1 MRAKVLRSSL
11 IFAVVITFVM
21 GFGLNSALADKKFSL
36 ADIPEIKNKKPIHVA
51 LEAGGSADLIIPY
64 IKKFADKTGVKVT
77 TESHVFAGLYSKEI
91 VELQARTGAYDIVVT
106 ETSWTNEWE
115 DYLYPMFELAK
126 KYDPEGVEGLKK
138 YLAGHDPGL
147 LRMCSTVDGTLMG
160 IPYYTYTLIMIYR
173 EDVFNDPTERAN
185 FRKKYGYELAPP
197 QNWHQLHDMA
207 EFFTRKKGEKLKGE
221 VLKHDIYGISL
232 MAGRYPHVQDEV
244 GARLW
249 SQGGHWASPV
259 RDKTGKLIGFKIT
272 ERDKEILTWAFD
284 SYVKD
289 MPFAPPG
296 TENAFWDFAT
306 AQFAQGNTMIIP
318 HIYNSLWNWAS
329 SVEKEVPGAKAAATS
344 TIGTRPYT
352 GAFHF
357 APSRDSKN
365 PEAAYWLLK
374 YIGSY
379 QNQKEMAEGGWV
391 SVRRDVLEDP
401 QYRDPKWH
409 RQFGWVPASLQTWDE
424 QQRDVN
430 DYLHFNSAAFGKLYE
445 MMTIIGHEN
454 AIGKR
459 SPEESTEKWVKTFNK
474 IQKKFGKLPV
484 IK

>member
-1 MRAKVLRSSL
+1 MKTKTQKKGLLLVLVIAL
-11 IFAVVITFVM
+11 IAGFA
-21 GFGLNSALADKKFSL
+21 LSAPAAEKKFSL
-36 ADIPEIKNKKPIHVA
+36 EDVPQIKNKRPIHVA

-64 IKKFADKTGVKVT
+64 LQKFAKKTGVKVT

-91 VELQARTGAYDIVVT
+91 VELQGRTGAYDIVVT

-126 KYDPEGVEGLKK
+126 KYDPEGKEGLKK

-173 EDVFNDPTERAN
+173 EDVFNHPTERAN
-185 FRKKYGYELAPP
+185 FRKEYGYELAPAKT
-197 QNWHQLHDMA
+197 WGQLHDQA
-207 EFFTRKKGEKLKGE
+207 EFFTRKKGGKLKGE
-221 VLKHDIYGISL
+221 TLDHDIYGLSM

-249 SQGGHWASPV
+249 SQGGRWASPV

-272 ERDKEILTWAFD
+272 ERDKELLTRAFD

-296 TENAFWDFAT
+296 TENAFWDFASS
-306 AQFAQGNTMIIP
+306 QFAGGNTMIIP
-318 HIYNSLWNWAS
+318 HVYNSLWNWAS
-329 SVEKEVPGAKAAATS
+329 SVEKEIPGAKAAANT
-344 TIGTRPYT
+344 TVGTRPYT

-357 APSRDSKN
+357 SPSRDSRN
-365 PEAAYWLLK
+365 PEAAYWCLK

-391 SVRRDVLEDP
+391 SVRRDVLENP
-401 QYRDPKWH
+401 EYKDPKWH

-424 QQRDVN
+424 QLPDVN
-430 DYLHFNSAAFGKLYE
+430 DYLHFNSTAFGKLYE
-445 MMTIIGHEN
+445 MMTIICHEN
-454 AIGKR
+454 AIKTR
-459 SPEESTEKWVKTFNK
+459 TPKESTELWVKTFK
-474 IQKKFGKLPV
+474 EIQTKYGKLPV
-484 IK
+484 MD